1 MKLLYLFMIACFN
14 FVLPVS
20 AETSAEKISPLKVL
34 GLYLGQPANEAV
46 DEMWDR
52 SFDCGIEVETI
63 DCWRSGIEKSNVFV
77 GDVSIDLNPLGTG
90 SAEVSALRISCRA
103 TQTCHLSMQELITL
117 IEGSG
122 IVSQQNDVRDLSS
135 ISAYVWASDENMLTV
150 IKELVGTTYMIK
162 ITENTLPK
170 PTLN

>member
-1 MKLLYLFMIACFN
+1 MKLLYLVIIACFN
-14 FVLPVS
+14 LVLPVS
-20 AETSAEKISPLKVL
+20 AETSAEKTSPLKVL
-34 GLYLGQPANEAV
+34 GLYRGQPASAAV

-52 SFDCGIEVETI
+52 SFDCGIEAERI
-63 DCWRSGIEKSNVFV
+63 DCWRSGIEKSNAIV
-77 GDVSIDLNPLGTG
+77 GDVVVHISPIGTG
-90 SAEVSALRISCRA
+90 SAEVTSLRIACEA

-122 IVSQQNDVRDLSS
+122 IVSQQNDVRDLPL
-135 ISAYVWASDENMLTV
+135 IPAYVWASDEEMLAV
-150 IKELVGTTYMIK
+150 IKVGTTYVIL